1 MKKNP
6 NIILTLPIVYYAVM
20 RYKRNIIV
28 PETDEEKIGEEPEK
42 VMFSKMN
49 LLLTAIWLFV
59 YYVTSHDMISIL
71 R

>member
-1 MKKNP
+1 
-6 NIILTLPIVYYAVM
+6 M